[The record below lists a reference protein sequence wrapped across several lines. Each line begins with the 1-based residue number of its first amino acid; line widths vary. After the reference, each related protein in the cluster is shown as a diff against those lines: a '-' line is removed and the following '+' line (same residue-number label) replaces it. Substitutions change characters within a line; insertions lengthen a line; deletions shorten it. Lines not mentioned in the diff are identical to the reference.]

1 MGDGGPPAELA
12 VAVGEIALVDHH
24 VHPALA
30 TELSHGEFEEL
41 ITESDRPVPPGMTRF
56 DSQPGIAIRRWC
68 CPVLGLPASA
78 PAQDYIDRRRELGA
92 ATVTRRLLRAAG
104 VSQLLID
111 TGYLRDGML
120 GLAAMAEA
128 AAAGV
133 AEVVRLESVAEQ
145 AIVAGDGSAA
155 GFAERF
161 RTALWERTTSAC
173 GVKSIAAYRFGL
185 DLDPRPPAAAE
196 VTSAAGG
203 WRRQIDA
210 AGPADGAGSPGAA
223 GAARVTDPVL
233 LRFLLWAGVDRGL
246 PVQIHTGFGDP
257 DVDLRRSD
265 PLLLRGFC
273 ELTQE
278 RAVPL
283 MLLHCYPYHRQA
295 GYLAHA
301 YPHVYV
307 DVGLAINHVGARAPA
322 VVAESLELAPFGQ
335 VLFSSDAWGPPE
347 LHYLGALL
355 WRRATARV
363 LGGWVESGDW
373 ALADAVRVAGLI
385 GAQNARRVYRLS

>member
-1 MGDGGPPAELA
+1 MGDGGPSAELDA
-12 VAVGEIALVDHH
+12 AVGAIALVDHH

-30 TELSHGEFEEL
+30 AELSRGEFEEL
-41 ITESDRPVPPGMTRF
+41 ITESDRPVPPGTTRF
-56 DSQPGIAIRRWC
+56 DSQLGVAIRRWC
-68 CPVLGLPASA
+68 GPLLGLPASA
-78 PAQDYIDRRRELGA
+78 PAPAYLDRRRELGA
-92 ATVTRRLLRAAG
+92 AEVARRLLRAAG
-104 VSQLLID
+104 LAHLLID

-120 GLAAMAEA
+120 GLAAMAEMA
-128 AAAGV
+128 GSGV
-133 AEVVRLESVAEQ
+133 AEVVRLESVAER

-161 RTALWERTTSAC
+161 RAALWELTRSAC

-196 VTSAAGG
+196 VAGAAGG

-210 AGPADGAGSPGAA
+210 AGRAGPI
-223 GAARVTDPVL
+223 RVTDPVL

-301 YPHVYV
+301 YPHVYL
-307 DVGLAINHVGARAPA
+307 DVGLAINHVGARAAA

-355 WRRATARV
+355 WRRATAGV
-363 LGGWVESGDW
+363 LGSWVESGDW
-373 ALADAVRVAGLI
+373 ALPDAIRVAEMI
-385 GAQNARRVYRLS
+385 GARNARRVYRLS